1 MTFERLR
8 CFLAVAERLNFTR
21 AAEDCHMAQTAMS
34 RQISML
40 EQEVGCRLFDRDN
53 RAVTLTP
60 AGKVFKEGITMVMH
74 KYDETLDR
82 VHSMGGQTKGSIR
95 VGIGQYERN
104 FVSELVSEFHQKY
117 PDVQV
122 LISQYQYKDLIELFL
137 NGVLDVIFA
146 LPISADCLDQEKVE
160 IQELFTA
167 EVCVALKKGHPL
179 SEFKQLSSK
188 DLKNQ
193 RVITLSEDEG
203 PCSMENFW
211 KRMTACDFLIGE
223 VVRVNSLNAGYLMLE
238 AGLGVEFIP
247 SFLKSELPPKLMT
260 VPLAPGTYP
269 KEKFVAMIR
278 RDNQDPTA
286 HLFADGLTTS
296 RTLWDRLERDAQCEE
311 AKELK

>member
-1 MTFERLR
+1 MTIERLR

-21 AAEDCHMAQTAMS
+21 AAEECHMAQTAMS

-53 RAVTLTP
+53 RTVTLTS

-82 VHSMGGQTKGSIR
+82 VRSMDETAKGSIR

-146 LPISADCLDQEKVE
+146 LPISADYLDEKQVE
-160 IQELFTA
+160 IQELFTS
-167 EVCVALKKGHPL
+167 EICVAMKKGHPL
-179 SEFKQLSSK
+179 SSAKELRPE
-188 DLKNQ
+188 DLKDQ
-193 RVITLSEDEG
+193 HVITLSEEEG
-203 PCSMENFW
+203 PCSIENFW
-211 KRMTACDFLIGE
+211 KRMTACNFSIGE

-238 AGLGVEFIP
+238 AGLGIEFIP
-247 SFLKSELPPKLMT
+247 SFLRNELPPKLTT
-260 VPLAPGTYP
+260 VPLIPGAYP

-278 RDNQDPTA
+278 RDNKDPIA
-286 HLFADGLTTS
+286 HLFADGVDTS
-296 RTLWDRLERDAQCEE
+296 QTLWDRLEHVEYDMA
-311 AKELK
+311 